1 MIKVISKRLAVGAQ
15 GGAPW
20 NPPKKTTFLVAFCD
34 EYYTIYLYTKNNHIQ
49 AKRYLKKINK

>member
-1 MIKVISKRLAVGAQ
+1 MPKG

-20 NPPKKTTFLVAFCD
+20 DPPNFSAEFCD

-49 AKRYLKKINK
+49 ANK